1 MLLLPRFCAKI
12 MVTQT
17 CKEHLTV
24 TTWKHPTSLLLTV
37 EDPTRPLEVLLN
49 EKSMTL
55 EIKASND
62 LINLLETTGFTRR
75 GKTMWALPINRNT
88 RAVSQFFT
96 TYNNEFTPQTM
107 ISLMGEQSARNLK
120 TFWPNGQSQ
129 LAYSSPKA
137 HPAFFQTDPF
147 FREMN
152 AVDGYRWSELAMPEN
167 YTEDKDDFMR
177 LLRRR
182 TNATAEITQLRS
194 DYATLGGVAVSL
206 TNDTVWVRLI
216 GSSILANSHGDK
228 IQLPTLP
235 NTRVVKAVAQ
245 TPQNVVTLLDGF
257 QRDGYVG
264 LFDTESNPALE
275 LLEKAEDAITVGYSP
290 NEPAGVVLTIGKNVT
305 VKKSPFTKTADPGQT
320 KKATL
325 KQVLELKK
333 KNPKAAFFMHP
344 ALDDIVNM
352 TKAKPYTGDP
362 RLKPFQKEA
371 VGLHLSTSIGYLQT
385 CSPGMGKTVIQLAS
399 MRARAKDITNYR
411 GMVVCEA
418 GLRHQWEEEAEVWFP
433 EATVVN
439 LKSKNDT
446 DKLAEALAV
455 EGPVL
460 VIMSY
465 TQSLL
470 VHQEDETRNE
480 EKETLSTLTFA
491 KKLEHLAKKTVPE
504 MNIGQLALDTFW
516 DDLCADEAVIIR
528 NGSSKQSKALWSLR
542 RNAQVATALTA
553 TPINKEPNDLARLV
567 AWARNDPSMFQGTDL
582 MQKYNPSTAA
592 GAKKMFDMFGPIIFR
607 RDTSEMKNE
616 MPTPLGS
623 VLKLKPS
630 PAEKALATAAER
642 ELRRC
647 YLELVAAVDEL
658 KNNEATAEEIEVVK
672 ENLKQANRAWLGGK
686 QLARMATSD
695 AAALNNSDSVGAA
708 LLAGQGLIEAAM
720 VDQPT
725 KQAAFIKE
733 AQKRILNGQ
742 QVVVF
747 TSFIE
752 VANLLVKALQEVGIN
767 AKGFTGKNGSVR
779 DRARREFQNGELD
792 VLVCTTAGERGLT
805 LHKAALLVHYDLP
818 WTAER
823 ITQRTGRIVRI
834 GSEHPTVDVIFFILE
849 GTIEDHMAEHL
860 VKQGVVASL
869 TLDHSRGINIA
880 KTDTGNAMSGLIS
893 SNAKTSKDA
902 DVIAYGK
909 ILYAAQKEA
918 A

>member
-1 MLLLPRFCAKI
+1 M
-12 MVTQT
+12 
-17 CKEHLTV
+17 
-24 TTWKHPTSLLLTV
+24 TTWKHPTSLILTA
-37 EDPTRPLEVLLN
+37 EDPTRPLEILLN

-55 EIKASND
+55 EVKASND
-62 LINLLETTGFTRR
+62 LLNLLETTGFTRR
-75 GKTMWALPINRNT
+75 GKTMWALPIRNNT

-107 ISLMGEQSARNLK
+107 ISLKGEQNAKELK

-129 LAYSSPKA
+129 LAYNTPKA
-137 HPAFFQTDPF
+137 QPLFVTSDPVY
-147 FREMN
+147 RELD
-152 AVDGYRWSELAMPEN
+152 AVPGYHWSDLNLPED
-167 YTEDKDDFMR
+167 YAADRHEFMQ

-194 DYATLGGVAVSL
+194 NYSTLGGVGVSF

-216 GSSILANSHGDK
+216 ASSILVNSHAEK
-228 IQLPTLP
+228 IQLPALP
-235 NTRVVKAVAQ
+235 NTRTVKAVPQ
-245 TPQNVVTLLDGF
+245 TLSAITLLLDGF
-257 QRDGYVG
+257 QRDGYTG
-264 LFDTESNPALE
+264 LFDDESLTALGV
-275 LLEKAEDAITVGYSP
+275 LEKAEDSITVSYAP
-290 NEPAGVVLTIGKNVT
+290 NEPAGVVLSIGKNVI
-305 VKKSPFTKTADPGQT
+305 VKKSPFSRTVEPGQT
-320 KKATL
+320 KSATL
-325 KQVLELKK
+325 KQVLDLKK
-333 KNPKAAFFMHP
+333 KNPRVPFYMHP
-344 ALDDIVNM
+344 ALDDIVSM
-352 TKAKPYTGDP
+352 SKAKPYTGDP

-371 VGLHLSTSIGYLQT
+371 VGLHLATNIGYLQS
-385 CSPGMGKTVIQLAS
+385 CSTGMGKTVIQLAA
-399 MRARAKDITNYR
+399 MRARAKEITNYR
-411 GMVVCEA
+411 GMIVCEA

-455 EGPVL
+455 EGPVI

-470 VHQEDETRNE
+470 VYQEDDTRNE
-480 EKETLSTLTFA
+480 EKELLSTLNFTQ
-491 KKLEHLAKKTVPE
+491 KLAHLQTKAAPE
-504 MNIGQLALDTFW
+504 MNIGQLTLDTFW

-567 AWARNDPSMFQGTDL
+567 AWSRNDPSMFQGTDL
-582 MQKYNPSTAA
+582 MVKYNPATAV

-647 YLELVAAVDEL
+647 YLELVAAVEEL
-658 KNNEATAEEIEVVK
+658 KNNSEASPEEIETVK

-695 AAALNNSDSVGAA
+695 AAALNNSESVGAA

-747 TSFIE
+747 TSFTE
-752 VANLLVKALQEVGIN
+752 VANLLVKALQDAGIN
-767 AKGFTGKNGSVR
+767 AKGFTGKNGAVR

-792 VLVCTTAGERGLT
+792 VLVCTSAGERGLT

-869 TLDHSRGINIA
+869 TLDHSRGVNIA
-880 KTDTGNAMSGLIS
+880 HTDTGNAMSSLIS
-893 SNAKTSKDA
+893 SNAKTSKDK

-909 ILYAAQKEA
+909 ILYAAEKIA